1 MSSRES
7 PSIHTSFEAKGH
19 STHSHFRQ
27 ASVTAA
33 GNTPSGLNS
42 HGRKIIQIKASKTPG
57 PLSKFKRESAL
68 ASTAAGSKLG
78 GHVTDAF
85 VKEEDGHQGE

>member
-1 MSSRES
+1 MSSGDN
-7 PSIHTSFEAKGH
+7 PSFHTSYDAKGH

-33 GNTPSGLNS
+33 GNTSSGLNS
-42 HGRKIIQIKASKTPG
+42 NGRKIIQIKASKTPG

-78 GHVTDAF
+78 AYATDAF
-85 VKEEDGHQGE
+85 VKEEDGH